1 MFTGN
6 NGSAVLLRSSVLV
19 ASGTLSFTHNKA
31 MNGAAMKI
39 LDMSRVS
46 YFVLKDLQSDSI
58 VICEHTISSHFLNF
72 QLILTLT
79 LSFFVPV
86 LPSP

>member
-1 MFTGN
+1 MLTGN

-46 YFVLKDLQSDSI
+46 NFVLI
-58 VICEHTISSHFLNF
+58 FVIIPSVHIFCLLPSVNLT
-72 QLILTLT
+72 LIL
-79 LSFFVPV
+79 SSCFSMV
-86 LPSP
+86 LP